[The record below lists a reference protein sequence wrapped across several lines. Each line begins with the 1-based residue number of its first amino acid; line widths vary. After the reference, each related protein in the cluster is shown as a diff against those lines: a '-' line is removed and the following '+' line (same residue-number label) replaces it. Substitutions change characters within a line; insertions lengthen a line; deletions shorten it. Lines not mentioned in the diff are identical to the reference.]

1 MLVNTNIEESLCS
14 KKNIYMNS
22 FFYENTNTNFSNCFH
37 IDIHPLYGYYDIQ
50 NKYVWSYGFYLY
62 NPFMFEQFNCISK
75 YCTIYKNENT
85 IISYLYVQ
93 Y

>member
-50 NKYVWSYGFYLY
+50 IPSNKIADR
-62 NPFMFEQFNCISK
+62 NA
-75 YCTIYKNENT
+75 
-85 IISYLYVQ
+85 
-93 Y
+93 